1 MLRLILL
8 LVMFVLIARSFWS
21 VVDGVVRGASSSPPS
36 PGGGRRGN
44 PGERNSPVP
53 VKMVPCPV
61 CGTFVV
67 PGKAL
72 STTSMRGQAVWFCS
86 EKCRAEYRES

>member
-1 MLRLILL
+1 VLRLILL

-21 VVDGVVRGASSSPPS
+21 VVDGVVRGASSSQ
-36 PGGGRRGN
+36 PGGGGRSRGSR
-44 PGERNSPVP
+44 GTDAPVP

-72 STTSMRGQAVWFCS
+72 STTSMRGQPIWFCS
-86 EKCRAEYRES
+86 DKCRAEYRES

>member
-1 MLRLILL
+1 MLRLFLL
-8 LVMFVLIARSFWS
+8 LIMFVMIARSFWA
-21 VVDGVVRGASSSPPS
+21 VVDGVVRGASSSPQ
-36 PGGGRRGN
+36 PGGGRARGSN
-44 PGERNSPVP
+44 TPVP

-86 EKCRAEYRES
+86 EKCRAAYKES

>member
-21 VVDGVVRGASSSPPS
+21 VVDGVVRGASSSQ
-36 PGGGRRGN
+36 PGGGRSRGSR
-44 PGERNSPVP
+44 GTDAPVP

-72 STTSMRGQAVWFCS
+72 STTSMRGQPIWFCS

>member
-1 MLRLILL
+1 VLRLILL

-21 VVDGVVRGASSSPPS
+21 VVDGVMRGVSSSPPQ
-36 PGGGRRGN
+36 GGGRARGSN
-44 PGERNSPVP
+44 APVP